1 MFSFNNDFN
10 TVELFDNQVYN
21 RLIHEYQNHRTNW
34 RSHMKVFFQI
44 VAWLGVLIIAL
55 AVAVAYD
62 AGGYNVDMYG
72 FGLMVAAIIC
82 LVGVY
87 LLLLGGFKSRSLFL
101 WIITLIAGITYL
113 VVLPRVWMP
122 HNKIGGNVGW
132 LDWRLSLMS
141 AFPGLACVVGGIL
154 MRWHVLRHL
163 RNPIQT
169 SEDK

>member
-1 MFSFNNDFN
+1 
-10 TVELFDNQVYN
+10 
-21 RLIHEYQNHRTNW
+21 
-34 RSHMKVFFQI
+34 MKVFFQI

-87 LLLLGGFKSRSLFL
+87 LLLLGGFKSRSHFL
-101 WIITLIAGITYL
+101 WIITLIAGIAYL

-122 HNKIGGNVGW
+122 HYKIGGSVGW
-132 LDWRLSLMS
+132 LDWRLVVIS
-141 AFPGLACVVGGIL
+141 AFPGIVCVVGGVF
-154 MRWHVLRHL
+154 MRWHILKHRHT
-163 RNPIQT
+163 PIQAL
-169 SEDK
+169 EDK

>member
-1 MFSFNNDFN
+1 
-10 TVELFDNQVYN
+10 
-21 RLIHEYQNHRTNW
+21 
-34 RSHMKVFFQI
+34 MKVFFQI

-87 LLLLGGFKSRSLFL
+87 LLLLGGFKSRNHFL
-101 WIITLIAGITYL
+101 WIITLIAGMAYL

-132 LDWRLSLMS
+132 LDWRLSLIS
-141 AFPGLACVVGGIL
+141 AFPGLACVVGSIL
-154 MRWHVLRHL
+154 MRWHVLRQ
-163 RNPIQT
+163 RQ
-169 SEDK
+169 DK